1 MQSFN
6 QQLGNVSVEYVI
18 VLAAFFIIGGVAGV
32 MLGDSGMVG
41 NGSLITAFRDAY
53 QSFFENYSNAL
64 MNLDVIPNENP

>member
-18 VLAAFFIIGGVAGV
+18 VLAAFFIVGGVAGV
-32 MLGDSGMVG
+32 MLGDSGMDG

-53 QSFFENYSNAL
+53 QSFFENYSNTL
-64 MNLDVIPNENP
+64 MNLDAIPDENP